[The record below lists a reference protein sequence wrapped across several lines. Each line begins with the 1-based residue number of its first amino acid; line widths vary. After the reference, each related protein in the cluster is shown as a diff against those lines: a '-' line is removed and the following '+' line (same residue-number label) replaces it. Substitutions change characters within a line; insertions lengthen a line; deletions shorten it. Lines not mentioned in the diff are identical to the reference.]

1 MNSSWIVA
9 ACLLSACTQKASAC
23 AACFGKTDAALAQ
36 GMNAGIFV
44 MLAFVVGAWIAFG
57 TFFVFIARRSRLTE
71 TLPSTDPSSVQST
84 NPISQDLRK

>member
-1 MNSSWIVA
+1 
-9 ACLLSACTQKASAC
+9 
-23 AACFGKTDAALAQ
+23 
-36 GMNAGIFV
+36 MNAGIFV